1 MASDSAYQTN
11 QLGVEATASVIV
23 RHWWSFFC
31 LLYGIFIGLPFLAPV
46 FMHWG
51 WEIPA
56 HWIYFIYSFLCHQ
69 LPERS
74 LFLFGPH
81 FTLSLSQVQA
91 AWYDTFNPMVLRQFI
106 GSPQLGWKVAWSDRM
121 VAMYASVYLFAL
133 LWWPFRRRIR
143 PLPWWGFL
151 LLLLPMAVDGTSHLI
166 SDLWGVEQG
175 FRQANLWL
183 VALTHNSLPASF
195 YAGNA
200 LGSFNSSMRWFSGLL
215 FGLAVVWFGFPYL
228 EQAFEAERA

>member
-1 MASDSAYQTN
+1 MVSDSALKTD
-11 QLGVEATASVIV
+11 QLRIQAPTSVIA
-23 RHWWSFFC
+23 RNWWTLFC
-31 LLYGIFIGLPFLAPV
+31 LSYGIFIGLPFLAPV

-56 HWIYFIYSFLCHQ
+56 RWIYSIYSLLCHQ

-81 FTLSLSQVQA
+81 SMLSLGQVQA
-91 AWYDTFNPMVLRQFI
+91 AWKDTLNPLVLRQFI
-106 GSPQLGWKVAWSDRM
+106 GNPELGWKVAWSDRM
-121 VAMYASVYLFAL
+121 VAMYAAIFLFAL
-133 LWWPFRRRIR
+133 LWRPFRRHIQ
-143 PLPWWGFL
+143 PLPWWGFM
-151 LLLLPMAVDGTSHLI
+151 LLLLPMAIDGTSHLI
-166 SDLWGVEQG
+166 SDLWGIEQG

-183 VALTHNSLPASF
+183 VILTRNSLPAGF

-200 LGSFNSSMRWFSGLL
+200 LGSFNSYMRWLSGLF

-228 EQAFEAERA
+228 EQAFESE